1 VSMRSALRLL
11 PLMAIG
17 ALAAFLLAGPLT
29 SLYKT
34 HAVASRPQPTPLAT
48 VTKTTPTPCPAS
60 LPTPAQNSTTTAA
73 TPTLPTSTW
82 VNAPL
87 GVNFRDAP
95 STSGK
100 LLTTLAQGT
109 QGTADSKV
117 QDASGNVWYHLTVG
131 SQTGWSRADFI
142 STIPIHPVSG
152 TGWSLMLPQADSLI
166 AGDSGVTTFGVT
178 SDALP
183 FLTVQTSTASTLTV
197 QLPAV
202 VRSDLAPVGD
212 RAKTIEIWNYTVTEH
227 TTRVALDTCRV
238 TSASTRADQGWP
250 YVTSVFVHTQSR
262 NYLFAVYAATSNN
275 PLVDQV
281 LSSIALS

>member
-1 VSMRSALRLL
+1 MRSALRLL

-17 ALAAFLLAGPLT
+17 AVAAFLLAGPLT

-48 VTKTTPTPCPAS
+48 ITTKPTPTSCPAS
-60 LPTPAQNSTTTAA
+60 LPMPAA
-73 TPTLPTSTW
+73 TAISTAPSATLPTSIW

-100 LLTTLAQGT
+100 VLTTLAQGV
-109 QGTADSKV
+109 QGNADSKV
-117 QDASGNVWYHLTVG
+117 QDAAGNVWYHLTVG
-131 SQTGWSRADFI
+131 SKTGWSRADFL
-142 STIPIHPVSG
+142 STVPIHPVSG
-152 TGWSLMLPQADSLI
+152 TGWSLMLPQADLLI
-166 AGDSGVTTFGVT
+166 AGDPSVTTFGVT
-178 SDALP
+178 TDALP

-197 QLPAV
+197 QLPSV

-212 RAKTIEIWNYTVTEH
+212 QAKTIELWNYTVIKH
-227 TTRVALDTCRV
+227 TTRVALDTCKV
-238 TSASTRADQGWP
+238 TSASTRVDRGWP
-250 YVTSVFVHTQSR
+250 YLTSAFVHTQQR
-262 NYLFAVYAATSNN
+262 NYMFAVYSATSDN

>member
-1 VSMRSALRLL
+1 
-11 PLMAIG
+11 MAIG
-17 ALAAFLLAGPLT
+17 AAAAFLLAGPLT

-48 VTKTTPTPCPAS
+48 ITTKATPTSCPAS
-60 LPTPAQNSTTTAA
+60 LPMPTQNAISSAA
-73 TPTLPTSTW
+73 SSLLPTSIW

-100 LLTTLAQGT
+100 LLTTLAQGV
-109 QGTADSKV
+109 QGNADSRV
-117 QDASGNVWYHLTVG
+117 QDAAGNVWYHLTVG

-142 STIPIHPVSG
+142 STVAIHPVSG
-152 TGWSLMLPQADSLI
+152 TGWSLMLPQADLLN
-166 AGDSGVTTFGVT
+166 AGDPTVTTFGVT
-178 SDALP
+178 TDALP

-212 RAKTIEIWNYTVTEH
+212 QAKTIELWNYTVTKH
-227 TTRVALDTCRV
+227 TSRVALDTCKV
-238 TSASTRADQGWP
+238 TSASTRADRGWP
-250 YVTSVFVHTQSR
+250 YLTSVFVHTQQR
-262 NYLFAVYAATSNN
+262 NYMFAVYTATSDN

-281 LSSIALS
+281 LSSISLS